1 MTSNHTRTDGDDD
14 DTPDPV
20 IESNNIGDD
29 IGTKVGE
36 GHDAIEDQV
45 L

>member
-1 MTSNHTRTDGDDD
+1 MTHLFRDGDDD

-20 IESNNIGDD
+20 IDANDLGAD
-29 IGTKVGE
+29 GAPFGE
-36 GHDAIEDQV
+36 GTPPEEDSI